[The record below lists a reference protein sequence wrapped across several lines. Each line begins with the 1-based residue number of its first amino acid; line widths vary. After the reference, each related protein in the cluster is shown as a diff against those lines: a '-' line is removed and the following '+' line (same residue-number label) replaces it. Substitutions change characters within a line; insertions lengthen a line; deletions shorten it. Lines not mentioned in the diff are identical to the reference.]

1 MSRINSYVPKYIIVA
16 WDSFVSAGRARTE
29 RESRR
34 RGQSIANA
42 PAHENGTLHAHFIVT
57 IHRMTEINTLYTDP
71 RLVALYDTLN
81 PFAADTE
88 FYLTLAASLQAG
100 YIVDIGCGTGLLT
113 CELARRGHTVTGID
127 PARAMLD
134 VARRRPGGERVRWIE
149 GDAQQASDT
158 QADLALMT
166 GHVAQVFV
174 DDRDW
179 QAALAAAH
187 RALRPGGRLAFE
199 SRHPQSAPWETWT
212 PEASLRRISVDGNGT
227 VNIWQELIDVSGERV
242 RFVTHYQ
249 FETTGDEL
257 ISASELRFRPPS
269 TLAQT
274 LTNAGFSI
282 EHWYGD
288 WSGAPVDEQSRELI
302 VVAVRD

>member
-1 MSRINSYVPKYIIVA
+1 
-16 WDSFVSAGRARTE
+16 
-29 RESRR
+29 
-34 RGQSIANA
+34 
-42 PAHENGTLHAHFIVT
+42 
-57 IHRMTEINTLYTDP
+57 MTATNTLYTDP

-88 FYLTLAASLQAG
+88 FYLALAASPWAQH
-100 YIVDIGCGTGLLT
+100 IVDIGCGTGLLA

-134 VARRRPGGERVRWIE
+134 VARRRPASERVQWIE
-149 GDAQQASDT
+149 GDARQANDI

-179 QAALAAAH
+179 QAALAAAY

-199 SRHPQSAPWETWT
+199 SRHPQSTPWKAWT

-227 VNIWQELIDVSGERV
+227 ADQTVDVWQELIDVTGECV

-249 FETTGDEL
+249 FDATGDEL
-257 ISASELRFRPPS
+257 VSASELRFRS
-269 TLAQT
+269 QSALTQT
-274 LTNAGFSI
+274 LIDTGFSI
-282 EHWYGD
+282 VHWYGD

-302 VVAVRD
+302 VIAVRD